1 VRLQLQSDETLRARI
16 EARKAAIVERHGRLR
31 TRQRDAAKNGWNDKP
46 ITPSRLVFE
55 IHEAVKHKKWQLA
68 VRNQASFPEGIWQF
82 TGAGDYLGHN
92 GGGGVGYGPG
102 AAVGAA
108 IAARDAGRFCVAIFG
123 DGDYAMSASALWT
136 AVHYRA
142 PMLCVINNNVTWGN
156 DEKHQIE
163 VARDRNRPRDNAWIG
178 HAWSIQRSIT
188 R

>member
-1 VRLQLQSDETLRARI
+1 VAAGRSQPGEFPRRAF
-16 EARKAAIVERHGRLR
+16 G
-31 TRQRDAAKNGWNDKP
+31 
-46 ITPSRLVFE
+46 S
-55 IHEAVKHKKWQLA
+55 
-68 VRNQASFPEGIWQF
+68 S

-142 PMLCVINNNVTWGN
+142 PMLCVINNNVTWATTKSTRSRWRVIG
-156 DEKHQIE
+156 I
-163 VARDRNRPRDNAWIG
+163 ARRDNAWIG
-178 HAWSIQRSIT
+178 QRMSIQRSIT